1 MFIIERIRKYID
13 YKGISRYKFY
23 KLTGLSNG
31 FLDKN
36 SNIGSD
42 KCELILTIFPDL
54 NSDWLMLE
62 KGDMLRSEISNDSNN
77 QHTNKIDLLPKFDD
91 AKTILLKELLKEKEI
106 EIKDLNREIGRLQQE
121 LKYTQSKTN
130 NS

>member
-1 MFIIERIRKYID
+1 MLIIERIRKYID

-54 NSDWLMLE
+54 NADWLMLE
-62 KGDMLRSEISNDSNN
+62 KGDMLRTEISVETKRQN
-77 QHTNKIDLLPKFDD
+77 TNEIGILPKSEDSRI
-91 AKTILLKELLKEKEI
+91 ILLKELMKEKEI

-121 LKYTQSKTN
+121 LKYTQSKTK
-130 NS
+130 S

>member
-1 MFIIERIRKYID
+1 MNIIERIRKYID

-54 NSDWLMLE
+54 SSDWLLLE
-62 KGDMLRSEISNDSNN
+62 KGGMLRCEISNNTDN
-77 QHTNKIDLLPKFDD
+77 QNIKEISSSLKSDD

-106 EIKDLNREIGRLQQE
+106 EIKDLNREIGRLQQV
-121 LKYTQSKTN
+121 LQYTQSNTS

>member
-1 MFIIERIRKYID
+1 MLIIERIRKYID

-23 KLTGLSNG
+23 KMTGLSNG

-77 QHTNKIDLLPKFDD
+77 QHTNEIDLLPKSDD

>member
-1 MFIIERIRKYID
+1 MLIIERIRKYID
-13 YKGISRYKFY
+13 YKGISRYRFY

-62 KGDMLRSEISNDSNN
+62 KGDMLRSEISNDINN
-77 QHTNKIDLLPKFDD
+77 QHANDIDLLPKSDD

>member
-1 MFIIERIRKYID
+1 MHIIERIRKYID

-54 NSDWLMLE
+54 SSDWLLLE
-62 KGDMLRSEISNDSNN
+62 KGGMLRCEISNNTDN
-77 QHTNKIDLLPKFDD
+77 QNIKEISSSLKSDD

-106 EIKDLNREIGRLQQE
+106 EIKDLNREIGRLQQV
-121 LKYTQSKTN
+121 LQYTQSNTS

>member
-1 MFIIERIRKYID
+1 MLIIERIRKYID

-62 KGDMLRSEISNDSNN
+62 KGEMLRSISNSITN
-77 QHTNKIDLLPKFDD
+77 QHTNEIDLLPKSDD
-91 AKTILLKELLKEKEI
+91 ARTILLKELLKEKEI

>member
-1 MFIIERIRKYID
+1 MPIIERIRKYID

-54 NSDWLMLE
+54 NADWLMLE
-62 KGDMLRSEISNDSNN
+62 KGDMLRTEISVETKKQN
-77 QHTNKIDLLPKFDD
+77 TNEIGILPKSEDSRI
-91 AKTILLKELLKEKEI
+91 ILLKELMKEKEI

-121 LKYTQSKTN
+121 LKYTQSKTK
-130 NS
+130 S